1 MSPLLPD
8 NFSSRELEV
17 LKCLAAGSS
26 NEKIAE
32 QLFIS
37 KNTVKTHIQNIYHK
51 LEVNNRR
58 EATSKALTIGL
69 VQLP

>member
-1 MSPLLPD
+1 MSPLLSD

-17 LKCLAAGSS
+17 LRCLAAGFS
-26 NEKIAE
+26 NKKIAE

-51 LEVNNRR
+51 LEVNNRT
-58 EATSKALTIGL
+58 EAASKALTIGL
-69 VQLP
+69 VQLS